1 MLKTIDVGLTKE
13 MTSLTSESIIVITV
27 ASPRNVDYKIKD
39 EYNES
44 GPDTLKMFFKLLQK
58 NDEYDVDNYE

>member
-1 MLKTIDVGLTKE
+1 MLQTINVGLTKE
-13 MTSLTSESIIVITV
+13 MTSLASESIIVITV